1 MGGNTLNKIK
11 AMFSVQ
17 DKLYQVETHSIP
29 PMDAGLLP
37 NDALDRFHVVT
48 SSLREIDDIVFDAR
62 GHFYISSKN
71 RVFRCR
77 AENEED
83 LTVFAEFDGLT
94 GGMNFCPDGRLMVC
108 VAGKGVAFVDERG
121 ALSGAVDIAEE
132 LPIRCALSAVAG
144 PDGAVYIAEGSIYH
158 EPINWY
164 VDLMEKRQAG
174 RLIRCDP
181 DTFKT
186 EVLLSGLSYPC
197 GIAISRDGKWLLIS
211 ESWKH
216 TLSRF
221 PLDNIQENR
230 REMVIP
236 NLPGYPGRIAYSSD
250 GGYWMCMFAM
260 RTYLV
265 DFVLTEEKYRRE
277 MMRSIDPAYWIRP
290 ALSSGED
297 FLEPLQAAHSITL
310 GIFKPWAPPR
320 SYGLVLKM
328 DEDFEIR
335 KSFHC
340 RTGGK
345 RHGITGVAE
354 KEREL
359 YVVSRGNSMVLRSGE
374 EALQ

>member
-1 MGGNTLNKIK
+1 MGGDILNKIK
-11 AMFSVQ
+11 TMFSVQ
-17 DKLYQVETHSIP
+17 HKLYQVETHSIP

-48 SSLREIDDIVFDAR
+48 SSLTEIDDIVCDAP
-62 GHFYISSKN
+62 GYFYISSKN
-71 RVFRCR
+71 QVFRFR
-77 AENEED
+77 AGNEED
-83 LTVFAEFDGLT
+83 LTVFAELDGPA

-108 VAGKGVAFVDERG
+108 VAGKGVAFVDEYG
-121 ALSGAVDIAEE
+121 ELAGAVDIAEE

-144 PDGAVYIAEGSIYH
+144 PDGAVYIAEGTIYH

-164 VDLMEKRQAG
+164 VDLMERRQAG

-181 DTFKT
+181 DTFET

-197 GIAISRDGKWLLIS
+197 GVAISRDGKWLLIS

-230 REMVIP
+230 RELVIP
-236 NLPGYPGRIAYSSD
+236 NLPGYPGRITYSSD
-250 GGYWMCMFAM
+250 GGYWMCIFAM

-277 MMRSIDPAYWIRP
+277 MMRSIDPAYWVRP

-297 FLEPLQAAHSITL
+297 FLEPLQAAHAITL
-310 GIFKPWAPPR
+310 GILKPWAPPR

-328 DEDFEIR
+328 DEDLEVT

-354 KEREL
+354 KEGEL
-359 YVVSRGNSMVLRSGE
+359 YVVSKGNNMVLRSGE